1 MIITKTPLRISL
13 VGGGT
18 DIPEFY
24 QRHGG
29 AVISMAIDK
38 YIYVMVNKK
47 FDGGVR
53 VSYSITENV
62 NECEELKHD
71 IVRETL
77 KMFNVFDGIEIVS
90 VADIP
95 GGGSGLGSS
104 SSFAVG
110 LNYALQRYTQRS
122 TNYHPSVF
130 ADSSYMVER
139 ELCGHPVGK
148 QDHYAAAYGG
158 FRYYE
163 FNKDDSVFVSP
174 IRLTN
179 GKMDELQSKLMLF
192 WVGKTRHA
200 NKILAEQ
207 ARAIKENSAV
217 EANAC
222 AMYDCAINLHN
233 DLINNDVSRVGQLL
247 DKNWKLKKQLAMGI
261 TTKEIDIYYD
271 MAMEAGAEGGKLC
284 GAGGSGFLLFYAP
297 VEKHKDIEQ
306 VLGLRRVPFGINN
319 IGATIV
325 YDEGNKYA

>member
-1 MIITKTPLRISL
+1 MIVSKTPLRISL

-24 QRHGG
+24 LKHGG

-38 YIYVMVNKK
+38 FVYIILNKK

-53 VSYSITENV
+53 VSYSVTENV

-77 KMFNVFDGIEIVS
+77 KSFKIYDGIEIVS

-110 LNYALQRYTQRS
+110 LNYAMQKYTGKS

-130 ADSSYMVER
+130 AESSYLVER

-158 FRYYE
+158 FRYYQ
-163 FNKDDSVFVSP
+163 FNQDDTVFVSP
-174 IRLTN
+174 IRLAN
-179 GKMDELQSKLMLF
+179 DKMDELQSKLMLF
-192 WVGKTRHA
+192 WIGKTRHS

-207 ARAIKENSAV
+207 ARSIKENTMV

-222 AMYDCAINLHN
+222 AIHECAMSLYN
-233 DLINNDVSRVGQLL
+233 DLCKNDISRVGISLHE
-247 DKNWKLKKQLAMGI
+247 NWQLKKQLAMGI

-297 VEKHKDIEQ
+297 IDKHKDIEQ

-325 YDEGNKYA
+325 YDEGNKYV

>member
-217 EANAC
+217 EVNAC

-297 VEKHKDIEQ
+297 VDKHKDIEQ

-325 YDEGNKYA
+325 YDEDNKYA

>member
-1 MIITKTPLRISL
+1 MIVSKTPLRISL

-24 QRHGG
+24 QKNGG
-29 AVISMAIDK
+29 AVLSMAIDK

-62 NECEELKHD
+62 NEAEELKHD

-77 KMFNVFDGIEIVS
+77 KLFQVYDGIEVVS

-104 SSFAVG
+104 SAFAVG
-110 LNYALQRYTQRS
+110 LNYAMRRYTGRS
-122 TNYHPSVF
+122 VNYHPSTF
-130 ADSSYMVER
+130 AESAYSIER
-139 ELCGHPVGK
+139 ESCGHPVGK

-174 IRLTN
+174 IHLTSV
-179 GKMDELQSKLMLF
+179 KEEELKSKLMLF
-192 WVGKTRHA
+192 WIGKTRHA

-207 ARAIKENSAV
+207 ARTIKENTAV
-217 EANAC
+217 EASAKVMYEC
-222 AMYDCAINLHN
+222 ATHLYD
-233 DLINNDVSRVGQLL
+233 DLCNNDISTVGTYLHE
-247 DKNWKLKKQLAMGI
+247 NWQRKKQLALGI

-297 VEKHKDIEQ
+297 VDKHKDIEQ

>member
-1 MIITKTPLRISL
+1 MIISKTPLRISL

-18 DIPEFY
+18 DLPEFY
-24 QRHGG
+24 LKHGG

-38 YIYVMVNKK
+38 YIYVCVNKK

-62 NECEELKHD
+62 NESEELKHD
-71 IVRETL
+71 IVRESL
-77 KMFNVFDGIEIVS
+77 KLYQIFDGIEVVS

-110 LNYALQRYTQRS
+110 LNYALRKYTKQS
-122 TNYHPSVF
+122 TNYHPSIF
-130 ADSSYMVER
+130 ADSAYLVER
-139 ELCGHPVGK
+139 RLCGHPVGK

-158 FRYYE
+158 FRFYQ
-163 FNKDDSVFVSP
+163 FNKDDTVFVSP

-179 GKMDELQSKLMLF
+179 DKMDELKSKLMLF

-200 NKILAEQ
+200 NKILTEQ
-207 ARAIKENSAV
+207 ARRIKEDTSV
-217 EANAC
+217 EASARAIYDY
-222 AMYDCAINLHN
+222 AMCMSSDLNKN
-233 DLINNDVSRVGQLL
+233 DISNIGNYLNGD
-247 DKNWKLKKQLAMGI
+247 WTFKKQLALGI

-297 VEKHKDIEQ
+297 VDKHYAIEQ
-306 VLGLRRVPFGINN
+306 AIGLRRVPFEINN
-319 IGATIV
+319 IGATVI
-325 YDEGNKYA
+325 YDEGNKHV

>member
-24 QRHGG
+24 LKHGG

-62 NECEELKHD
+62 NESEELKHD

-77 KMFNVFDGIEIVS
+77 KLFQIFDGIEVVS

-110 LNYALQRYTQRS
+110 LNYALRRYTGVS
-122 TNYHPSVF
+122 VNYHPSTF
-130 ADSSYMVER
+130 AENSYQVER
-139 ELCGHPVGK
+139 EMCGHPVGK

-158 FRYYE
+158 FRYYQ
-163 FNKDDSVFVSP
+163 FNKDDTVFVSP

-179 GKMDELQSKLMLF
+179 DKTEELKSKLMLF
-192 WVGKTRHA
+192 WIGKTRHA

-207 ARAIKENSAV
+207 ARGIKENTAIDAQACSIYGG
-217 EANAC
+217 ANHL
-222 AMYDCAINLHN
+222 YDELC
-233 DLINNDVSRVGQLL
+233 DNNISNIGLYLRE
-247 DKNWKLKKQLAMGI
+247 NWKFKKQLAMGI

-306 VLGLRRVPFGINN
+306 VLGLRRVPFDINN
-319 IGATIV
+319 IGATVV
-325 YDEGNKYA
+325 YDERNKYA

>member
-38 YIYVMVNKK
+38 YIYVSVNKK
-47 FDGGVR
+47 FDDGVR

-62 NECEELKHD
+62 NSVEELKHD

-77 KMFNVFDGIEIVS
+77 KLFQVYDGIEIVS

-104 SSFAVG
+104 SAFAVG
-110 LNYALQRYTQRS
+110 LNYALRRYTGRS
-122 TNYHPSVF
+122 VNYHPSTF
-130 ADSSYMVER
+130 AESAYSVER

-148 QDHYAAAYGG
+148 QDHYAASYGG
-158 FRYYE
+158 FRYYQ
-163 FNKDDSVFVSP
+163 FNKDDTVFVSP

-179 GKMDELQSKLMLF
+179 DKRDELMSKLMLF
-192 WVGKTRHA
+192 WIGKTRHA

>member
-38 YIYVMVNKK
+38 YIYVSVNKK
-47 FDGGVR
+47 FDDGVR

-62 NECEELKHD
+62 NSVEELKHD

-77 KMFNVFDGIEIVS
+77 KLFQVYDGIEIVS

-104 SSFAVG
+104 SAFAVG
-110 LNYALQRYTQRS
+110 LNYALRRYTGRS
-122 TNYHPSVF
+122 VNYHPSTF
-130 ADSSYMVER
+130 AESAYSVER

-148 QDHYAAAYGG
+148 QDHYAASYGG
-158 FRYYE
+158 FRYYQ
-163 FNKDDSVFVSP
+163 FNQDDTVFVSP
-174 IRLTN
+174 LRLAN
-179 GKMDELQSKLMLF
+179 DKMDELQSKLMLF
-192 WVGKTRHA
+192 WIGKTRHS

-207 ARAIKENSAV
+207 ARSIKENTMV

-222 AMYDCAINLHN
+222 AIHECAMSLYN
-233 DLINNDVSRVGQLL
+233 DLCKNDISRVGISLHE
-247 DKNWKLKKQLAMGI
+247 NWQLKKQLAMGI
-261 TTKEIDIYYD
+261 TTREIDIYYD

-297 VEKHKDIEQ
+297 IDKHKDIEQ

-325 YDEGNKYA
+325 YDEGNKYV

>member
-297 VEKHKDIEQ
+297 VDKHKDIEQ

-325 YDEGNKYA
+325 YDEDNKYA

>member
-24 QRHGG
+24 LRNGG

-53 VSYSITENV
+53 VSYSVTENV
-62 NECEELKHD
+62 NEPEELKHD
-71 IVRETL
+71 IVRESL
-77 KMFNVFDGIEIVS
+77 KLFQVFDGIEVVS
-90 VADIP
+90 IADIP

-110 LNYALQRYTQRS
+110 LNYALQKYTGKS

-130 ADSSYMVER
+130 AENAYKVER
-139 ELCGHPVGK
+139 ELCKHPVGK
-148 QDHYAAAYGG
+148 QDHFAAAYGG

-163 FNKDDSVFVSP
+163 FNKDDSVYVSP
-174 IRLTN
+174 IRLTED
-179 GKMDELQSKLMLF
+179 KLDELKSKLMLF
-192 WVGKTRHA
+192 WIGKTRHA
-200 NKILAEQ
+200 NKILADQ
-207 ARAIKENSAV
+207 ARAIKENIDT
-217 EANAC
+217 ENNAA
-222 AMYDCAINLHN
+222 AMYDCAIDMHH
-233 DLINNDVSRVGQLL
+233 DLINNDISRLGEFLH
-247 DKNWKLKKQLAMGI
+247 KNWELKKQLALGI

-271 MAMEAGAEGGKLC
+271 MAMDAGAEGGKLC

-297 VEKHKDIEQ
+297 VDKHKDIEQ
-306 VLGLRRVPFGINN
+306 VVGLRRVKFDINN